1 MKITLEPT
9 HNKSLSKVVI
19 ETPCDHNDLDSVMQN
34 LIKPA
39 LLDWGFQP
47 GSINEYIEEE

>member
-9 HNKSLSKVVI
+9 HNKSLSKVTI
-19 ETPCDHNDLDSVMQN
+19 EIPYDPCGIESVMQN

-39 LLDWGFQP
+39 LLAWGFQP
-47 GSINEYIEEE
+47 SNINEYIEEE